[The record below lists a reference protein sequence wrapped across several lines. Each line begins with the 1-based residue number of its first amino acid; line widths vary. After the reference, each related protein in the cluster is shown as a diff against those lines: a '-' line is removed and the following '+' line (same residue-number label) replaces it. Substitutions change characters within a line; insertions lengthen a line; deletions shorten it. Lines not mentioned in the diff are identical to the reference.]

1 MSIEAII
8 IIVLLGLLDVV
19 LFMACF
25 ALEEREEEDE
35 RERQI
40 SDR

>member
-1 MSIEAII
+1 MATAII
-8 IIVLLGLLDVV
+8 IIVLLGLLDTM
-19 LFMACF
+19 LYLACME
-25 ALEEREEEDE
+25 LEKYKEIDDE